1 MAHPSLRAGALIG
14 GRYELLRLLGEGG
27 MAIVWEARHVVTK
40 REVALKFLREALR
53 EKEQLRQRFHMEAS
67 AATALR
73 HPHVV
78 EILDVFDYAPEAPVM
93 VMELLHGETL
103 GAKLERD
110 EKLSLEETAALLV
123 PVISAVGAAHAQGIV
138 HRDLKPEN
146 IFLAQTPLGLQVKV
160 LDFGIAK
167 VAPSESSHGRGP
179 STAAGSMLGTPCYM
193 APEQATGKADVDH
206 RADIWSLGVVLYEC
220 LSGTRP
226 IEGDDLVQ
234 VVSRLVSAGI
244 MPLERIAPDL
254 PHEVSAT
261 VMQML
266 QRDPERR
273 PRDLLEVSRLFA
285 SYTRAPFPAFGPAST
300 GKAWAPAP
308 EEIRQ
313 ARVVQ
318 SRGADP
324 RGATLLSAGPTPSS
338 VTVPGS
344 DERQRPHPSGR
355 RALWAGLGVLAVAG
369 VGLYAFRAAQS
380 SAVDAPA
387 PSAQLGLSPAVATGA
402 LPRNPGSAAAMPSAT
417 TAASAPAPAAP
428 AESAAPPAPAPPVT
442 RVHPPHL
449 AAKARASPAPD
460 AKEAAAADVTKR
472 STASTPPVRDESL
485 LFHGR
490 K

>member
-1 MAHPSLRAGALIG
+1 MADPSLRAGALIG

-27 MAIVWEARHVVTK
+27 MAIVWEARHLVTK
-40 REVALKFLREALR
+40 REVALKFLREPLR
-53 EKEQLRQRFHMEAS
+53 EKEQLRQRFHTEAS
-67 AATALR
+67 AASALR

-123 PVISAVGAAHAQGIV
+123 PVISAVGAAHALGIV

-146 IFLAQTPLGLQVKV
+146 IFLAQTPAGLQVKV

-167 VAPSESSHGRGP
+167 VVPGENGSRGRGP

-234 VVSRLVSAGI
+234 VVTRLVSAGI

-273 PRDLLEVSRLFA
+273 PRDLTEVSRLFA
-285 SYTRAPFPAFGPAST
+285 SYTRTPFPAFGPAST

-324 RGATLLSAGPTPSS
+324 RGATLLSGGPTPSS
-338 VTVPGS
+338 VTVRDG
-344 DERQRPHPSGR
+344 DERQRPNASGR
-355 RALWAGLGVLAVAG
+355 NALWGALGLLGLIGGGIYVFRSAQGSPAGSPAASVLLGASAAVGAAARPELAPGPSATAAAVATASISASPAAG
-369 VGLYAFRAAQS
+369 PAPAQAATHARPLRVPVKPRAGAS
-380 SAVDAPA
+380 PSPASAEVTNRGA
-387 PSAQLGLSPAVATGA
+387 PSA
-402 LPRNPGSAAAMPSAT
+402 
-417 TAASAPAPAAP
+417 
-428 AESAAPPAPAPPVT
+428 PPV
-442 RVHPPHL
+442 
-449 AAKARASPAPD
+449 K
-460 AKEAAAADVTKR
+460 
-472 STASTPPVRDESL
+472 DESQ